1 MICPNCQTQNGPAAK
16 GCRRRLRAIPPLATG
31 DVVAGRFEILE
42 LLGTGGMGVVFKAAD
57 RTLDETVALKTLRQ
71 DLGKSIELSK
81 RFKSEI
87 RLARRVASPHIC
99 RIHECG
105 IDDGLHYISMAW
117 VDGVTV
123 KELLEQRGGLPLVEA
138 FQIADAIVAGLTAI
152 HQAGIIHRDVKPAH
166 LMRTPEGRIK
176 LMDFGIAKE
185 LGAGKLTAVGQ
196 AVGTPQYMSPEHVMG
211 LDLDPR
217 TDVYT
222 AGLVMF
228 ELLTGTAVFNG
239 KTLIEIAGKQVQETP
254 DLAIPGIPD
263 SLVSVLQRP
272 LEGPERPLRHGPG
285 VGSRSGRRPRGPV
298 PGRPSSRGRDHPSS
312 PGAAAGWA
320 PPVDGRVAGHDAPAR
335 RSGDREA
342 TQSRS
347 HRAATGD
354 PDPRRAGSP
363 FAGGRPGPGRR
374 PGRSGGT
381 GAIHGRS
388 GPREGGTGGGAG
400 RAGASQG
407 PRRRGRGEC
416 GGGRSGQDRSG
427 GGAWPPD
434 RHERSRVGIPAG
446 GERPHPHR
454 RRSRQAAA
462 LELIRHSEAVVCR
475 EQRDRLVPVRVRSRK
490 GD

>member
-1 MICPNCQTQNGPAAK
+1 MICPNCQTQNGPTAK
-16 GCRRRLRAIPPLATG
+16 GCRRCLRAIPPLAKG

-99 RIHECG
+99 RIHEFG
-105 IDDGLHYISMAW
+105 IDDGLHYISMEW
-117 VDGVTV
+117 VDGITV

-138 FQIADAIVAGLTAI
+138 FQIADEIVAGLTAI
-152 HQAGIIHRDVKPAH
+152 HQAGIIHRDVKPAN

-228 ELLTGTAVFNG
+228 ELITGTAVFHG

-254 DLAIPGIPD
+254 DLAIPEIPD
-263 SLVSVLQRP
+263 RLVSVLQRA
-272 LEGPERPLRHGPG
+272 LSKDRNARYATARELGVALAGVRADLCLDGPHPADEIAPRASEPPPA
-285 VGSRSGRRPRGPV
+285 GRRPSTAESQAMMP
-298 PGRPSSRGRDHPSS
+298 
-312 PGAAAGWA
+312 
-320 PPVDGRVAGHDAPAR
+320 PPVEAVIERLRSPDPTARRRAILTLAELGPHSPEAVRALVDALEDREGRVRFMA
-335 RSGDREA
+335 
-342 TQSRS
+342 
-347 HRAATGD
+347 
-354 PDPRRAGSP
+354 
-363 FAGGRPGPGRR
+363 
-374 PGRSGGT
+374 
-381 GAIHGRS
+381 
-388 GPREGGTGGGAG
+388 
-400 RAGASQG
+400 
-407 PRRRGRGEC
+407 
-416 GGGRSGQDRSG
+416 
-427 GGAWPPD
+427 
-434 RHERSRVGIPAG
+434 
-446 GERPHPHR
+446 
-454 RRSRQAAA
+454 AAA
-462 LELIRHSEAVVCR
+462 LGRVGPAAEPAVPALLKALDDEAAGNAAA
-475 EQRDRLVPVRVRSRK
+475 DTLVRIGLAAVPGLLTVMTSGQGSVSLQAASALTRIGAGLDEPRRSN
-490 GD
+490 